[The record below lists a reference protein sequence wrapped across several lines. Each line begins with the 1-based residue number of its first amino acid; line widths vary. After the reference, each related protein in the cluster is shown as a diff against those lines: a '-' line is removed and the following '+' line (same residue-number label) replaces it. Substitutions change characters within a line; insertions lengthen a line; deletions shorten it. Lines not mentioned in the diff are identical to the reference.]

1 MIRKTLVIVGI
12 GWIVVG
18 LVPLAYAQSGAQS
31 SDPASEPSG
40 SVTLSGDTLR
50 QVNGRT
56 VSDDYGTFFP
66 TSLELEETEGLGN
79 NLQPKFKVGSSD
91 NVDIVFGDTIQQEEL
106 DVFPQS
112 PTNRNTQKVQ
122 LAVPLR
128 E

>member
-31 SDPASEPSG
+31 SEPSG

-66 TSLELEETEGLGN
+66 TSLELEEKEGLGN
-79 NLQPKFKVGSSD
+79 NLQPKFKVGSRD

-106 DVFPQS
+106 NVFPQS